1 MIRDLIGNLRAFS
14 TQSVRCKKCNTK
26 FRRPPLNDN
35 CSCGGK
41 LQLNISPASVAKY
54 RKIATEIS
62 ERYGSRPF
70 VRQRLELAFNAIE
83 ETLENEQIKQM
94 DLGAFL

>member
-1 MIRDLIGNLRAFS
+1 M
-14 TQSVRCKKCNTK
+14 KY
-26 FRRPPLNDN
+26 RRPPLKET
-35 CSCGGK
+35 CSCGGL

-54 RKIATEIS
+54 RQIAGEIS
-62 ERYGSRPF
+62 ETYGSRKF
-70 VRQRLELAFNAIE
+70 IKQRLELAFSAIE